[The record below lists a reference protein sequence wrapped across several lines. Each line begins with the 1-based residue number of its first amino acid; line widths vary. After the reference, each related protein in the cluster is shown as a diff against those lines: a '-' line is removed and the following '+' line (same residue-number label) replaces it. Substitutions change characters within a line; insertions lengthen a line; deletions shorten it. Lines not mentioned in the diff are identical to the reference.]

1 MSFYTDK
8 RYFNDPS
15 LFDRLKINQPLHL
28 GARRLDN
35 GSYWIHWLSDGETLL
50 EPDRQTKRWARPL
63 LFISLLTLI
72 VTLIPLLV
80 SASEWGRFGCGIIAI
95 LAFIALLTGLY
106 ERLFHPALKRH
117 PAMRDLLAKMALARR
132 CDVSFCQPLTAT
144 TQALRHS
151 AMPFTQALPERY
163 AAQAEII
170 TDTHFKKWYAGNPT
184 REYHGL
190 GIQCS
195 SLPLAFWWQAG
206 CANFALHPVFYR
218 RQPPFLATGD
228 RILAVYE
235 RDSRAIHAL
244 YNASDGAAYIKNHPL
259 YPGRRQLSL
268 LYYLFYGLALVMY
281 LLFLGVELV
290 SALQSGRRVWWQV
303 QDSLDMLSLLLLCF
317 GGVLAVLELIGPTA
331 WLLSHRVADWLKLR
345 SAMRRYLRGA
355 APPTTLEEVM

>member
-1 MSFYTDK
+1 M
-8 RYFNDPS
+8 
-15 LFDRLKINQPLHL
+15 
-28 GARRLDN
+28 
-35 GSYWIHWLSDGETLL
+35 
-50 EPDRQTKRWARPL
+50 
-63 LFISLLTLI
+63 
-72 VTLIPLLV
+72 
-80 SASEWGRFGCGIIAI
+80 RF
-95 LAFIALLTGLY
+95 
-106 ERLFHPALKRH
+106 PA
-117 PAMRDLLAKMALARR
+117 
-132 CDVSFCQPLTAT
+132 
-144 TQALRHS
+144 
-151 AMPFTQALPERY
+151 
-163 AAQAEII
+163 
-170 TDTHFKKWYAGNPT
+170 
-184 REYHGL
+184 
-190 GIQCS
+190 
-195 SLPLAFWWQAG
+195 LAFWWQAG

-218 RQPPFLATGD
+218 CQPPFLATGD